1 MLLQTILTNFL
12 IEKEYNAYEDAFIVV
27 DEDNKTTDDNQVMIT
42 TASNNIQYSFNKE
55 IMRTS
60 EIVVNVRHFDF
71 VLCQSNVQAV
81 QEKLTNIQVINQF
94 ISLQSVDLTVL
105 SIKVENLKFSKKEDQ
120 LYYYEL
126 TLRYITKV
134 C

>member
-12 IEKEYNAYEDAFIVV
+12 IEKGYNAYEDAFIVV
-27 DEDNKTTDDNQVMIT
+27 DEDNKAIDDDQCMIT
-42 TASNNIQYSFNKE
+42 TASNRIQYSFNKE

-60 EIVVNVRHFDF
+60 EIIVNVRHFDF
-71 VLCQSNVQAV
+71 LLCQNNTQSIQA
-81 QEKLTNIQVINQF
+81 ELLNIQAINQF
-94 ISLQSVDLTVL
+94 ITLQSIDLTVL

-120 LYYYEL
+120 VYYYEL
-126 TLRYITKV
+126 TLQFITKV